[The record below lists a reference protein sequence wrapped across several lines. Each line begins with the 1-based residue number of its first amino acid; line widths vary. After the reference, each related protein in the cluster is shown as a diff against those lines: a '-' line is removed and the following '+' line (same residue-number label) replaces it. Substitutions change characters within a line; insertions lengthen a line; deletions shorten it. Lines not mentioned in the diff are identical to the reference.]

1 MNDTTNDIIAEH
13 VTGLSFVDIGG
24 LWGTLNERVTVALN
38 AGCASATMLD
48 YQQTDSP
55 WWAKFHER
63 ASSLG
68 MAGRYASVSANL
80 DDPQLAV
87 EHGSFDFVHCN
98 GIIYHAPSPFHTL
111 MQLRSL
117 TKRYLLLGSMTVPTT
132 VQGESGTIDMSDGA
146 AYFIPALTGKKLQIF
161 KEHFTAM
168 GVSVH
173 NVVTPERDPWLFG
186 LGEPNYA
193 PWWWFWTADT
203 LARMAEAAGFRL
215 KRLETAW
222 ESRSHVMLLEAI
234 EP

>member
-1 MNDTTNDIIAEH
+1 MDDPTNEIIAEN
-13 VTGLSFVDIGG
+13 VAGLTFVDVGG
-24 LWGTLNERVTVALN
+24 LWGTVNERVTVALK

-48 YQQTDSP
+48 HQPPASI

-68 MAGRYASVSANL
+68 MAGRYVAATADL
-80 DDPQLAV
+80 DDPQLVAK
-87 EHGSFDFVHCN
+87 HGSFDFVNCS

-111 MQLRSL
+111 MQLRTL
-117 TKRYLLLGSMTVPTT
+117 TKRYLLLGSMTVPAT
-132 VQGESGTIDMSDGA
+132 VRGASGTIDMSDGA
-146 AYFIPALTGKKLQIF
+146 AYFVPALTGTKLQIF
-161 KEHFTAM
+161 KEHFSAL

-173 NVVTPERDPWLFG
+173 NVVSQEREPWLLR

-193 PWWWFWTADT
+193 PWWWFWSADS
-203 LARMAEAAGFRL
+203 LALMAEAAGFRL

-222 ESRSHVMLLEAI
+222 EGRSHVMLLEVI